1 MRGGG
6 ERWRWQVVVRGAGG
20 RWGFRAG
27 AERWWEVLVRA
38 CSGRWWCGLAVGGLV
53 RTGCGERWRE
63 VCGLRSVFITCD

>member
-1 MRGGG
+1 MGGG

-38 CSGRWWCGLAVGGLV
+38 CGGRWWCGLAVEGGGGKWWYEMVMV
-53 RTGCGERWRE
+53 RRGRKSA
-63 VCGLRSVFITCD
+63 VVGLCA

>member
-27 AERWWEVLVRA
+27 AERWWEVLVKA
-38 CSGRWWCGLAVGGLV
+38 CGGMWWCGLKVEGGA
-53 RTGCGERWRE
+53 GKWW
-63 VCGLRSVFITCD
+63 